1 MSNLTCIVTMMI
13 VNECHLGLEVFS
25 CGLIFMYD
33 ISNSRLTFVMSGNK
47 LKHLSVG
54 SLNERSLR
62 VTNPMTRPRRL
73 DGWVGKQ
80 CVEEVAV
87 SH

>member
-62 VTNPMTRPRRL
+62 VTTHQPDDQTPETR
-73 DGWVGKQ
+73 WVGGKAM
-80 CVEEVAV
+80 C
-87 SH
+87 